1 MNNTLSE
8 AAIILTDPEFF
19 RAAVSFTAQRTGF
32 AARLIEKD
40 YFCSALLEYLASAS
54 KDLVFKGGT
63 CLAKVYAGFYRLS
76 EDLDFV
82 LSMSTNAKRTDR
94 SKQAGKLMPFVADM
108 AAQLPALRMIQ
119 PLTGANNSTQYI
131 AVVGYMSLVSGQPE
145 TIKIEVGLR
154 EPLLTAAQPEL
165 ANTILLNPVSDRTL
179 LRPISLRCIS
189 KLEAFAEKFRAALT
203 RRDVAIRDFY
213 DIDYALHKLNLPIDD
228 GEFIRLVKQKLLVPG
243 NLQVDVSQPRLEIL
257 RQQLEGQLRPVLREK
272 DYSDFDLERAIRT
285 VIGMAENL

>member
-1 MNNTLSE
+1 MNNSISE
-8 AAIILTDPEFF
+8 AAKILTDPDFF
-19 RAAVSFTAQRTGF
+19 RAAVNFTAQRTGL

-40 YFCSALLEYLASAS
+40 YFCSVLLGYLASAS
-54 KDLVFKGGT
+54 MDLVFKGGT

-82 LSMSTNAKRTDR
+82 ISMSTNAKRTDR
-94 SKQAGKLMPFVADM
+94 SKQAGALKHVVADM
-108 AAQLPALRMIQ
+108 AAQLPAFRMIQ

-131 AVVGYMSLVSGQPE
+131 AGVGYTSLVSGQSE

-154 EPLLTAAQPEL
+154 ELLLTAAQTEL
-165 ANTILLNPVSDRTL
+165 ANAILLNPVSDRTL
-179 LRPISLRCIS
+179 LNPISLRCIS
-189 KLEAFAEKFRAALT
+189 KMEAFAEKFRAALT

-213 DIDYALHKLNLPIDD
+213 DIDYASRKLDLQIYD
-228 GEFIRLVKQKLLVPG
+228 GEFIKLVKQKLSVPG
-243 NLQVDVSQPRLEIL
+243 NFQVDISQPRLEVL

-285 VIGMAENL
+285 VIGMARNL

>member
-1 MNNTLSE
+1 MNNTISE
-8 AAIILTDPEFF
+8 AGKILTDPEFF

-40 YFCSALLEYLASAS
+40 YFCSVLLEYLASAS

-82 LSMSTNAKRTDR
+82 ISMSTDAKRTDR
-94 SKQAGKLMPFVADM
+94 SKQAKSLKLALADI
-108 AAQLPALRMIQ
+108 AAQLPAFQMVQ

-131 AVVGYMSLVSGQPE
+131 AVVGYMSLVSGQSE

-154 EPLLTAAQPEL
+154 EPLLTAAKMEL
-165 ANTILLNPVSDRTL
+165 ANAILLNPVSDGTL
-179 LRPISLRCIS
+179 LNPISLRCIS
-189 KLEAFAEKFRAALT
+189 KMEAFAEKFRAALT
-203 RRDVAIRDFY
+203 RRDVAIRDYY
-213 DIDYALHKLNLPIDD
+213 DIDYALQKLDLPID
-228 GEFIRLVKQKLLVPG
+228 GEFIRLVQQKLSVPG
-243 NLQVDVSQPRLEIL
+243 NPQVDVSQPRLEVL

-272 DYSDFDLERAIRT
+272 DYSGFDLERAIRT
-285 VIGMAENL
+285 ILGMAGNL